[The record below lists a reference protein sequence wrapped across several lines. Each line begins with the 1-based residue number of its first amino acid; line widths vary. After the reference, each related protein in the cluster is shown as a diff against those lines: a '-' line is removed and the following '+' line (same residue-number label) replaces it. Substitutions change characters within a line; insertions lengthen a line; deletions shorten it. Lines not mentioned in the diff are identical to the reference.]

1 MNPADWPPWGLMWGL
16 ATALFA
22 MCKVATWRAGK
33 RPAPFWRHAAY
44 FFAWPG
50 MDARAFLGP
59 RLARRPPIREWAFAG
74 VKLLLGTVL
83 VWGVYP
89 RLAGESLPVRGWVGM
104 VGIVFT
110 LHFGVFHLLSCGW
123 RAAGVEAKPL
133 MRWPVA
139 ASSLADFWGRRWNT
153 AFRDLTFHLLF
164 RPLTRS
170 LGAKGGLAVGFLF
183 SGLVHDLVI
192 SVPAGGGYG
201 WPTLYF
207 VLQGGGLLAERA
219 LKLAGVANRFF
230 AAVVLLAPAAAL
242 FHIPFLERVVI
253 PFLDVIA

>member
-1 MNPADWPPWGLMWGL
+1 
-16 ATALFA
+16 
-22 MCKVATWRAGK
+22 
-33 RPAPFWRHAAY
+33 
-44 FFAWPG
+44 
-50 MDARAFLGP
+50 
-59 RLARRPPIREWAFAG
+59 
-74 VKLLLGTVL
+74 
-83 VWGVYP
+83 
-89 RLAGESLPVRGWVGM
+89 M